1 MTVVIEKS
9 VVPLPGLAL
18 RTPIELPAGSRIRD
32 LLRRGTAGGEDP
44 YLLPSVNGVA
54 RKLDHVLVDGDR
66 VALFRISAGG

>member
-1 MTVVIEKS
+1 MKVVIEKS

-18 RTPIELPAGSRIRD
+18 RAPVEIPDGSSIRD
-32 LLRRGTAGGEDP
+32 LLCRGGVAEGDL

-66 VALFRISAGG
+66 LALYRISAGG

>member
-1 MTVVIEKS
+1 MKIVIEKS

-18 RTPIELPAGSRIRD
+18 RAPVEIPDGSSIRD
-32 LLRRGTAGGEDP
+32 LLRRGTTGGEEL

-66 VALFRISAGG
+66 LALYRISAGG